1 MSVLLNCIAILK
13 CIVDWTAAGL
23 DWMSVE
29 TADGERQLDKE
40 IVKAPVSRPASQASR
55 GGERRYFII
64 AMRITMINGDGFVPL
79 GGINAQ

>member
-1 MSVLLNCIAILK
+1 MSVLLNCIAIFK

-40 IVKAPVSRPASQASR
+40 IVKAPASQASR

>member
-1 MSVLLNCIAILK
+1 MSVLLNCIAIFK

-40 IVKAPVSRPASQASR
+40 IVKAPASQPGQQR
-55 GGERRYFII
+55 WRKKIFH
-64 AMRITMINGDGFVPL
+64 NC
-79 GGINAQ
+79 NADYYD

>member
-1 MSVLLNCIAILK
+1 MHF
-13 CIVDWTAAGL
+13 GL
-23 DWMSVE
+23 DGCWLGLDVCRE

-40 IVKAPVSRPASQASR
+40 IVKAPASQASR